1 MSTLDSKHFGIKN
14 NNQMLLM
21 LDFTW
26 QETTLCLCLS
36 DYCQARYAY
45 YITTFSLHSI
55 RCRMANKNVVISNK
69 QGHMD
74 S

>member
-14 NNQMLLM
+14 NNQMLLL

-36 DYCQARYAY
+36 D
-45 YITTFSLHSI
+45 
-55 RCRMANKNVVISNK
+55 
-69 QGHMD
+69 
-74 S
+74 